1 MDTPSQ
7 DAPKSPSEGD
17 TAQPSNL
24 TVKEQNALIAWQ
36 KTKLSYQRAVIA
48 THQNHSLLQGAL
60 AAKRKTKI
68 SSQNALIAK
77 HEDNIS
83 SQGALVTEQKTKI
96 SEQDVIIADMAAE
109 ATDQE
114 TALSQRDADIAELKK
129 QLEHERE
136 QNLESTQR
144 IKAMMEKGHP
154 PSQPTPTAQADSE
167 VIAELTHQLQ
177 HSKDRVQY
185 LNGLVDVLG
194 TKLAE
199 RDTRIAKQ
207 KDEIAKLDID
217 FEKLG
222 TQVSQ
227 LKENKQ
233 EMEDILKLINANTKK
248 TQENLTMLTMLQ
260 FCRDMAD
267 KK

>member
-1 MDTPSQ
+1 MGRCQ
-7 DAPKSPSEGD
+7 DQRRLVANRASGLIGSE
-17 TAQPSNL
+17 
-24 TVKEQNALIAWQ
+24 
-36 KTKLSYQRAVIA
+36 AVAYFDRRGYEVVGIDNNMR
-48 THQNHSLLQGAL
+48 QYFFG
-60 AAKRKTKI
+60 
-68 SSQNALIAK
+68 
-77 HEDNIS
+77 EDGSVDWN
-83 SQGALVTEQKTKI
+83 T
-96 SEQDVIIADMAAE
+96 
-109 ATDQE
+109 
-114 TALSQRDADIAELKK
+114 RELKK